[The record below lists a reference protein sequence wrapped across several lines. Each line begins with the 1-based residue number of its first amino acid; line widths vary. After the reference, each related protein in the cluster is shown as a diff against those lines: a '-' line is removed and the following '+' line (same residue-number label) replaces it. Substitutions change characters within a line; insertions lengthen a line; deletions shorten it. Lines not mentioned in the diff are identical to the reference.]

1 MQHQYSAPDTG
12 IRSSSIARLPR
23 VHGTAM
29 NPDTGQPSLDRLEK
43 KTSKAGRRIESI
55 ISKAGADTCPVL
67 ESIQ

>member
-1 MQHQYSAPDTG
+1 M
-12 IRSSSIARLPR
+12 
-23 VHGTAM
+23 HGTAM